1 MDTSPT
7 EVRERGGRGRYRA
20 PALEKGLDILEL
32 LAEQGEGLSQKE
44 ICHRLGRSASELFRM
59 LICLERRGYIA
70 LSAPDDRPGDR
81 YVLTLKLFEL
91 SNHHPPVKRLISE
104 ALPVMKALAR
114 DLGQSCHLVVAH
126 DGRGLVV
133 AQTDSPASVGFAVR
147 LGSIIDLPYTASGHV
162 LLAFQDEETRAS
174 MLDARREEGAPA
186 APPDL
191 ADRLELIR
199 GRGYEE
205 IDSFQIRGVRD
216 ISFPLLD
223 VRGHAA
229 AALTIPFLER
239 IDGNGPRTPEAVRDR
254 LAHAAARLSALL
266 GARAQDAAGSPLPS
280 RGTGPGR

>member
-1 MDTSPT
+1 MPQTGL
-7 EVRERGGRGRYRA
+7 REEDGRSRYRA

-32 LAEQGEGLSQKE
+32 LAEQSEGLSQKE
-44 ICHRLGRSASELFRM
+44 ICRRLGRSASELFRM
-59 LICLERRGYIA
+59 LICLERRGYIS
-70 LSAPDDRPGDR
+70 LSTPGDR

-114 DLGQSCHLVVAH
+114 ELSQSCHLVVAH

-133 AQTDSPASVGFAVR
+133 AQIDSPASVGFAVR

-174 MLDARREEGAPA
+174 MLAARAEDGPPA
-186 APPDL
+186 VPPDL
-191 ADRLELIR
+191 ADRLGRIR
-199 GRGYEE
+199 RRGYEE

-223 VRGHAA
+223 VRGHAV

-239 IDGNGPRTPEAVRDR
+239 LGGNGPKTPEAVRDHLGR
-254 LAHAAARLSALL
+254 AAARLSALL
-266 GARAQDAAGSPLPS
+266 GARAAAAP
-280 RGTGPGR
+280 